1 MTPWLDAP
9 GLERYC
15 RWRRQWRA
23 NVDTQAIAILRHH
36 GMARALELTA
46 TLAPPPAPSSGAP
59 PVLDLLPVMH
69 EAAAMVRDL
78 LARECTDK
86 CTDQGICH
94 V

>member
-1 MTPWLDAP
+1 MTPWLDTE

-23 NVDTQAIAILRHH
+23 NMDSQAIAILRHH

-46 TLAPPPAPSSGAP
+46 TVPRPPAPASGAP
-59 PVLDLLPVMH
+59 PALDLIPLMH
-69 EAAAMVRDL
+69 EAAAMLRDL
-78 LARECTDK
+78 LAHECTVEAN
-86 CTDQGICH
+86 CH

>member
-1 MTPWLDAP
+1 MTPRLDAD

-23 NVDTQAIAILRHH
+23 NVDSQAIAMLRHH

-46 TLAPPPAPSSGAP
+46 AVPPPPAPPSAAP
-59 PVLDLLPVMH
+59 PALDLVPIMH
-69 EAAAMVRDL
+69 EAAAMLRDL
-78 LARECTDK
+78 LAHECTVE
-86 CTDQGICH
+86 GIRH

>member
-1 MTPWLDAP
+1 MMPWLDIE

-15 RWRRQWRA
+15 RWRRQWRE

-46 TLAPPPAPSSGAP
+46 SVAPPPAPPASAP
-59 PVLDLLPVMH
+59 PALDLIPVMQ

-78 LARECTDK
+78 LAHE
-86 CTDQGICH
+86 GNVEGSCH